1 MLRRSMTTMRRVIPG
16 SRGLQASCR
25 MVGGCARGRQGR
37 SRPHCE
43 LLALIPHHQLLAL
56 IPYYQLLA
64 LVPYY
69 QLLAL
74 LPSRELLALVMYRE
88 LPAPIPYREPLAL
101 LML

>member
-1 MLRRSMTTMRRVIPG
+1 MAMLRCLMTTMRRVIPG

-56 IPYYQLLA
+56 IPYYQR
-64 LVPYY
+64 
-69 QLLAL
+69 LAL
-74 LPSRELLALVMYRE
+74 LPSRELLELMRYRE
-88 LPAPIPYREPLAL
+88 LPALLPYREPLAL
-101 LML
+101 MML

>member
-37 SRPHCE
+37 SRPHSE

-56 IPYYQLLA
+56 IPYYQR
-64 LVPYY
+64 
-69 QLLAL
+69 LAL
-74 LPSRELLALVMYRE
+74 LPSRELLELMRYRE
-88 LPAPIPYREPLAL
+88 LPALLPYREPLAL
-101 LML
+101 MML